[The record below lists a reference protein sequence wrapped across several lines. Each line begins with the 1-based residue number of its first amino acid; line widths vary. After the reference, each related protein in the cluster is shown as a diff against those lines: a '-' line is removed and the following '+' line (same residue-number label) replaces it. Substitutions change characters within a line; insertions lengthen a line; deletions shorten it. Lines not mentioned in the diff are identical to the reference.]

1 MIQIDRV
8 RAMHASI
15 KTVAFRG
22 IDTIPVEVQVHVAN
36 GLPAMAIV
44 GLADKAVAESRER
57 VRAALTS
64 IGLALPPKRIAINLA
79 PADVVKEGAHFDLP
93 IALGLL
99 VAIGTVPPD
108 SVDGTLVLG
117 ELSLHGGIEPVSGV
131 LPAAMAAVG
140 AGLDLICP
148 QKCGPEAAWANDL
161 SIAAAPD
168 LMSLLTHLRG
178 VQMLPQPQ
186 PELLPSSHRAPDMAD
201 LKGQETA
208 RRVLEIAAA
217 GRHNL
222 LMVGPPGAGKSMLAS
237 RLPGL
242 LPPLSPREA
251 LDVTMLH
258 SVAGQLPAGGLIQAR
273 PFRDPHHSASMAA
286 LVGGG
291 ARARPGEI
299 SLAHGGVLFLDELA
313 EFAKSALDA
322 LRQPLETGHVVVAR
336 ANHHVT
342 YPARFQ
348 LVAAMNPCRCGYLGD
363 PARACT
369 RAPDCG
375 RNYCARVSGPMID
388 RFDMII
394 EVPEVSGSTL
404 LHSAPGEPSV
414 SVARRV
420 TTARDFATGRE
431 MEAAGTGTSSSPED
445 LAGDISADAKSL
457 LEKAIET
464 QSLSARGFHRVLRVA
479 RTIADLERSE
489 GVERRHLAEALAY
502 RAMPLLA

>member
-1 MIQIDRV
+1 MQ
-8 RAMHASI
+8 ASI

-22 IDTIPVEVQVHVAN
+22 IDTIPVEVQVLLAN

-44 GLADKAVAESRER
+44 RLADKAVAESRER
-57 VRAALTS
+57 VRAALAS

-99 VAIGTVPPD
+99 VAIGSVPRD
-108 SVDGTLVLG
+108 AIDGKLVLG
-117 ELSLHGGIEPVSGV
+117 ELSLHGGIEAVSGV
-131 LPAAMAAVG
+131 LPAAMAAVD
-140 AGLDLICP
+140 AGLDLVCP
-148 QKCGPEAAWANDL
+148 QACGPEAAWASDL
-161 SIAAAPD
+161 GIIAAPD
-168 LMSLLTHLRG
+168 LMSLLNHFR
-178 VQMLPQPQ
+178 VQQYLPAPW
-186 PELLPSSHRAPDMAD
+186 PELLPPTHGVPDMAD

-208 RRVLEIAAA
+208 RRVLETAAA
-217 GRHNL
+217 GAHNL
-222 LMVGPPGAGKSMLAS
+222 LMVGPPGAGKSMLAA

-258 SVAGQLPAGGLIQAR
+258 SVAGTLPAGGLIQTR

-313 EFAKSALDA
+313 EFTKPVLDA
-322 LRQPLETGHVVVAR
+322 LRQPLETGQVAVAR

-363 PARACT
+363 PSRACSC
-369 RAPDCG
+369 APECG
-375 RNYCARVSGPMID
+375 RTYSARVSGPMLD

-394 EVPEVSGSTL
+394 EVLEVSGQL
-404 LHSAPGEPSV
+404 LLDKRPGEPTV
-414 SVARRV
+414 AVARRV
-420 TTARDFATGRE
+420 AAARDFIAESRPQNDPAKGFDDPTE
-431 MEAAGTGTSSSPED
+431 HMSQEARQLIE
-445 LAGDISADAKSL
+445 L
-457 LEKAIET
+457 AIEK
-464 QSLSARGFHRVLRVA
+464 QSLTARSFHRVLRVA
-479 RTIADLERSE
+479 RTIADLERQPQIA
-489 GVERRHLAEALAY
+489 RQHLAKALAY

>member
-1 MIQIDRV
+1 
-8 RAMHASI
+8 MHAKI
-15 KTVAFRG
+15 RTVAFRG
-22 IDTIPVEVQVHVAN
+22 IDTIPVDVQVHVAN
-36 GLPAMAIV
+36 GLPSMAIV
-44 GLADKAVAESRER
+44 GLADKAVAESKER
-57 VRAALTS
+57 VRAALAS

-99 VAIGTVPPD
+99 VAIGSVPRD
-108 SVDGTLVLG
+108 AIDGHMVLG
-117 ELSLHGGIEPVSGV
+117 ELSLHGAIEPVSGV
-131 LPAAMAAVG
+131 LPAAMAAVA

-148 QKCGPEAAWANDL
+148 AGCGPEAAWASDL
-161 SIAAAPD
+161 SIVAAPD
-168 LMSLLTHLRG
+168 LMALLNHLRG
-178 VQMLPQPQ
+178 VQHLAVPQAR
-186 PELLPSSHRAPDMAD
+186 LLPAAHDAPDLAD
-201 LKGQETA
+201 LRGQETA

-222 LMVGPPGAGKSMLAS
+222 LMIGPPGAGKSMLAA

-258 SVAGQLPAGGLIQAR
+258 SIAGQLSAGGLVQSR

-313 EFAKSALDA
+313 EFAKPALDA
-322 LRQPLETGHVVVAR
+322 LRQPLETGQVVVAR

-342 YPARFQ
+342 YPAQFQ
-348 LVAAMNPCRCGYLGD
+348 LIAAMNPCRCGYLGD

-369 RAPDCG
+369 RAPECG
-375 RNYCARVSGPMID
+375 RTYCARVSGPMLD
-388 RFDMII
+388 RFDMVI
-394 EVPEVSGSTL
+394 EVPEVSGQL
-404 LHSAPGEPSV
+404 LLDRTPGEATSA
-414 SVARRV
+414 VARRV
-420 TTARDFATGRE
+420 
-431 MEAAGTGTSSSPED
+431 
-445 LAGDISADAKSL
+445 ADAQGFAARRAPAPDGENDTPLRDVSPDATSL
-457 LEKAIET
+457 LELAIEKK
-464 QSLSARGFHRVLRVA
+464 SLSARGFHRVLRVA
-479 RTIADLERSE
+479 RTIADLQQQTVIER
-489 GVERRHLAEALAY
+489 GHLAEALGY

>member
-1 MIQIDRV
+1 
-8 RAMHASI
+8 MHASI
-15 KTVAFRG
+15 NTVAFRG
-22 IDTIPVEVQVHVAN
+22 IDTIPVEVQVHLAN
-36 GLPAMAIV
+36 GLPAMTIV
-44 GLADKAVAESRER
+44 GLADKAVAESKER
-57 VRAALTS
+57 VRAALAS

-99 VAIGTVPPD
+99 VAIGSVPRD
-108 SVDGTLVLG
+108 ALDGTLVLG
-117 ELSLHGGIEPVSGV
+117 ELWLHGGIEPVSGV
-131 LPAAMAAVG
+131 LPAAMAAV
-140 AGLDLICP
+140 AADLDLVCP
-148 QKCGPEAAWANDL
+148 GACGPEAAWASDL
-161 SIAAAPD
+161 GIVAAPD
-168 LMSLLTHLRG
+168 LMSLLNHLRG
-178 VQMLPQPQ
+178 QQHIQAPK
-186 PELLPSSHRAPDMAD
+186 PELLPPAHAAPDMAD

-208 RRVLEIAAA
+208 RRALEIAAA
-217 GRHNL
+217 GAHNL
-222 LMVGPPGAGKSMLAS
+222 LMVGPPGAGKSMLAA

-258 SVAGQLPAGGLIQAR
+258 SVAGTLPAGGLIQTR

-313 EFAKSALDA
+313 EFTKPVLDA

-348 LVAAMNPCRCGYLGD
+348 IVAAMNPCLCGYLGD
-363 PARACT
+363 PSRACARA
-369 RAPDCG
+369 PECG
-375 RNYCARVSGPMID
+375 RAYCARVSGPMLD

-394 EVPEVSGSTL
+394 EVPEVSGQL
-404 LHSAPGEPSV
+404 LLDKTSAEPTV
-414 SVARRV
+414 AVARRV
-420 TTARDFATGRE
+420 AMARDFAADSRPQQE
-431 MEAAGTGTSSSPED
+431 DPARAEALDDPTAQLSDEARR
-445 LAGDISADAKSL
+445 LIEL
-457 LEKAIET
+457 AIEK

-479 RTIADLERSE
+479 RSIADLERHPQI
-489 GVERRHLAEALAY
+489 ERQHLAEALAY

>member
-1 MIQIDRV
+1 
-8 RAMHASI
+8 MHASI

-36 GLPAMAIV
+36 GLPTMAIV

-57 VRAALTS
+57 VRAALAS

-99 VAIGTVPPD
+99 VAIGSVPRD
-108 SVDGTLVLG
+108 VVDGALVLG

-131 LPAAMAAVG
+131 LPAAMAAVES
-140 AGLDLICP
+140 GLDLICP
-148 QKCGPEAAWANDL
+148 QCCGPEAAWASDL
-161 SIAAAPD
+161 AITAAPD
-168 LMSLLTHLRG
+168 LMSLLNHLRG
-178 VQMLPQPQ
+178 QNHLPQPR
-186 PELLPSSHRAPDMAD
+186 PELLPPAHAAPDMAD

-217 GRHNL
+217 GAHNL
-222 LMVGPPGAGKSMLAS
+222 LMVGPPSAGKSMLAA

-242 LPPLSPREA
+242 LPPLNPREA

-313 EFAKSALDA
+313 EFAKPVLDA
-322 LRQPLETGHVVVAR
+322 LRQPLETGQVVIAR

-348 LVAAMNPCRCGYLGD
+348 LVAAMNPCRCGFLGD
-363 PARACT
+363 PARACA

-375 RNYCARVSGPMID
+375 RTYCARISGPMLD

-394 EVPEVSGSTL
+394 EVPEVSGQL
-404 LHSAPGEPSV
+404 LLDKTPGEASV
-414 SVARRV
+414 AVARRV
-420 TTARDFATGRE
+420 ATARDFAATSRPQASSE
-431 MEAAGTGTSSSPED
+431 QAGAFDDPTTQMSR
-445 LAGDISADAKSL
+445 DARHL
-457 LEKAIET
+457 IELAIEK

-479 RTIADLERSE
+479 RTIADLERQPQI
-489 GVERRHLAEALAY
+489 ERQHLAEALAY

>member
-1 MIQIDRV
+1 
-8 RAMHASI
+8 MHATI
-15 KTVAFRG
+15 RTVAFRG
-22 IDTIPVEVQVHVAN
+22 IDTIPVDVQVHVAN
-36 GLPAMAIV
+36 GLPSMAIV
-44 GLADKAVAESRER
+44 GLADKAVAESKER
-57 VRAALTS
+57 VRAALAS

-99 VAIGTVPPD
+99 VAIGSIPRD
-108 SVDGTLVLG
+108 AVDGHMVLG
-117 ELSLHGGIEPVSGV
+117 ELSLHGAIEPVSGV
-131 LPAAMAAVG
+131 LPAAMAAV
-140 AGLDLICP
+140 AGRCDLICP
-148 QKCGPEAAWANDL
+148 AGCGPEAAWASEL
-161 SIAAAPD
+161 SIVAAPD
-168 LMSLLTHLRG
+168 LMALLNHLRG
-178 VQMLPQPQ
+178 VQHLPLPTA
-186 PELLPSSHRAPDMAD
+186 ELLPPAHEAPDLAD
-201 LKGQETA
+201 LRGQETA

-222 LMVGPPGAGKSMLAS
+222 LMIGPPGAGKSMLAA

-258 SVAGQLPAGGLIQAR
+258 SIAGQLPAGGLVQSR

-313 EFAKSALDA
+313 EFAKPVLDA
-322 LRQPLETGHVVVAR
+322 LRQPLETGQVVVAR

-348 LVAAMNPCRCGYLGD
+348 LIAAMNPCRCGYLGD

-375 RNYCARVSGPMID
+375 RTYCARVSGPMLD
-388 RFDMII
+388 RFDMVI
-394 EVPEVSGSTL
+394 EVPEVSGQL
-404 LHSAPGEPSV
+404 LLDRTPGEASLD
-414 SVARRV
+414 VARRV
-420 TTARDFATGRE
+420 AGAHAFAAQRAEGPLEGTHTDTESPLRDV
-431 MEAAGTGTSSSPED
+431 SPE
-445 LAGDISADAKSL
+445 ATAL
-457 LEKAIET
+457 LELAIEKK
-464 QSLSARGFHRVLRVA
+464 SLSARGFHRVLRVA
-479 RTIADLERSE
+479 RTIANLQQQPVIDR
-489 GVERRHLAEALAY
+489 GHLAEALSY